1 MLLALIG
8 HHRNTSQGLTD
19 DLEEYKQT
27 HGHLSV
33 NRHKDNSL
41 YQFCTGIRHSLKMA
55 EKDGTRK
62 LMKERMKRLDDL
74 GFEW

>member
-1 MLLALIG
+1 M
-8 HHRNTSQGLTD
+8 
-19 DLEEYKQT
+19 

-33 NRHKDNSL
+33 NRHEDNSL
-41 YQFCTGIRHSLKMA
+41 YQFCAGIRHSLKMA

-62 LMKERMKRLDDL
+62 LTKERMKRLDDL